1 MRSLVSSRLAEGAL
15 SAAMFVLA
23 GPSPAV
29 AEWTFSAYLGGSKT
43 ASNTVRI
50 EPEAGP
56 AFEIGPIDYETFA
69 FESPVYYGWRLT
81 YFLSGTPWLGVG
93 IEFTHNK
100 AIADVDQLVSIG
112 GAPPAP
118 LSDVLG
124 RLELS
129 NGLNFALANVVVR
142 RPVAVGG
149 VGDRM
154 IAVAYGG
161 LGAAIP
167 HVETRF
173 AGAETFEYQ
182 ITGLGWQ
189 AGGGI
194 EWRIVGGLSAI
205 ADLRVTGG
213 RQALDMTTG
222 ILSGAFTSAQA
233 DVGVGWRFGRA
244 PVAGREAPGGP

>member
-1 MRSLVSSRLAEGAL
+1 MRSLVGSRLARSAL
-15 SAAMFVLA
+15 AAAMFALA
-23 GPSPAV
+23 DPSPAQ

-50 EPEAGP
+50 EPETGD
-56 AFEIGPIDYETFA
+56 AFKIGPINYDTFA

-81 YFLSGTPWLGVG
+81 YFLSSTPWLGVG

-100 AIADVDQLVSIG
+100 AVADVDQLVNIG

-149 VGDRM
+149 LDDRL
-154 IAVAYGG
+154 IAVAFGG

-173 AGAETFEYQ
+173 AGVETFEYQ
-182 ITGLGWQ
+182 VTGLGWQ

-213 RQALDMTTG
+213 RQELDMTTG
-222 ILSGAFTSAQA
+222 MLSGAFTSAQA
-233 DVGVGWRFGRA
+233 DFGVGWRFGRA
-244 PVAGREAPGGP
+244 PVAGRDAPGGP